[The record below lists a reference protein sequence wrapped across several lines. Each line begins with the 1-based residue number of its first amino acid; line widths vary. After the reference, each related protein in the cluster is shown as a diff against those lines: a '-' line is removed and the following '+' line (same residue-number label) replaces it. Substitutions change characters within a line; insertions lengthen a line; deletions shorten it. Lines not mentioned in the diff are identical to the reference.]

1 MKQNK
6 SILTAVILSGSIG
19 LGVSS
24 ISAQTA
30 PGGKQPEQP
39 IPERVQP
46 PSGETGQKGV
56 GVGVEGRVQGSASM
70 SSDDIKK
77 VKEALKAKGHDPGN
91 IDGNMDIKTQQALRD
106 FQKANN
112 LPVTGILDS
121 QTAAKLGVS
130 ASSQSG
136 ASGSR
141 QQGQEGS
148 GSQRPQGSSPRGD
161 QGSSQP
167 GGKETGK

>member
-1 MKQNK
+1 MQHKK

-30 PGGKQPEQP
+30 PGGKQSEQP

-46 PSGETGQKGV
+46 PV
-56 GVGVEGRVQGSASM
+56 GEGRQQGTASM

-77 VKEALKAKGHDPGN
+77 AKEALKAKGHDPGS
-91 IDGNMDIKTQQALRD
+91 IDGNMDNKTQQALRD

-112 LPVTGILDS
+112 LPVTGVLDQ
-121 QTAAKLGVS
+121 QTAAKLGI
-130 ASSQSG
+130 ASSSQP
-136 ASGSR
+136 GSR
-141 QQGQEGS
+141 QPGQEGS
-148 GSQRPQGSSPRGD
+148 GQQRPQGSTPQRGGQD
-161 QGSSQP
+161 YGDP
-167 GGKETGK
+167 AKEAK

>member
-1 MKQNK
+1 MQHKK

-30 PGGKQPEQP
+30 PGGKQSEQP

-46 PSGETGQKGV
+46 PAG
-56 GVGVEGRVQGSASM
+56 EGRQQGTGAESRQQGTASM

-77 VKEALKAKGHDPGN
+77 AKEALKARGHDPGS
-91 IDGNMDIKTQQALRD
+91 IDGNMDSKTQQALRD

-112 LPVTGILDS
+112 LPVTGVLDQ
-121 QTAAKLGVS
+121 QTAAKLGI
-130 ASSQSG
+130 ASSSQP
-136 ASGSR
+136 GSR

-148 GSQRPQGSSPRGD
+148 GQQRQQGSTPQRGGQD
-161 QGSSQP
+161 YGDP
-167 GGKETGK
+167 GAKEAK